1 MWRVN
6 GGGRESRRVLDDS
19 RVVALQIGVDR
30 KKRKEVVSVLVCVR
44 RKRVGVDLII
54 LVWSMVTLGP
64 R

>member
-6 GGGRESRRVLDDS
+6 SGGRESRRVLDDS